1 LRLFL
6 LNINICKKMEQAMA
20 SKNFLTDFF
29 SLADHHLPEKNKR
42 IVAAS
47 MAESLGHGG
56 IKKVVESS
64 GVSRSTII
72 RGIKQLKDKNFES
85 LPPMRQRNPGGG
97 RKNLVD
103 SHPEV
108 KQALDELICP
118 HVRGDPMSPLRW
130 TTKSLRR
137 LANELVAI
145 GMRISHMSVGG
156 ILRDMGYTLQS
167 CKKSHEGVGSPD
179 RNAQFEHINKTC
191 GAFMCE
197 EQPVISVDA
206 KKKEMVGSF
215 KNAGC
220 EYRPKGAPIEV
231 NAYDF
236 ANFGTGRAT
245 PYGVYDINRNEGF
258 VNVGISSDT
267 ADFAVESISKWWR
280 KMGRESY
287 RDAHSL
293 YVNAD
298 GGGSNGAR
306 NRLWKKRLQE
316 FSNHTGLAVYVS
328 HFPPA
333 TSKWNKIEHRLFSA
347 ITMNWRGRP
356 LDSFQTIVNLIANT
370 TNKSNLKV
378 RCALDEKEY
387 ATGIKVMDHELEKI
401 NIMGHSFHPEWN
413 YVIRPNE

>member
-1 LRLFL
+1 
-6 LNINICKKMEQAMA
+6 MA
-20 SKNFLTDFF
+20 PKNFLADFF
-29 SLADHHLPEKNKR
+29 SMTEHRLAEKTKR

-47 MAESLGHGG
+47 MAKSLGHGG
-56 IKKVVESS
+56 IKRVAEVS

-72 RGIKQLKDKNFES
+72 RGIKQMEDKS
-85 LPPMRQRNPGGG
+85 LDALSPARQRNPGGG
-97 RKNLVD
+97 RKNLAD

-118 HVRGDPMSPLRW
+118 YVRGDPTSPLRW
-130 TTKSLRR
+130 TTKSLRNI
-137 LANELVAI
+137 ANELVAR
-145 GMRISHMSVGG
+145 GMRISHMSVGS
-156 ILRDMGYTLQS
+156 ILRDMGYTLQT
-167 CKKSHEGVGSPD
+167 CKKSHEGAGSPD
-179 RNAQFEHINKTC
+179 RNAQFEHINETC
-191 GAFMCE
+191 KAFMCE
-197 EQPVISVDA
+197 EQPIISVDA
-206 KKKEMVGSF
+206 KKKEMVGQF
-215 KNAGC
+215 KNAGR
-220 EYRPKGAPIEV
+220 EYHKKGSPVEV

-236 ANFGTGRAT
+236 ASFGTGRAT

-267 ADFAVESISKWWR
+267 AEFAVESISRWWKR
-280 KMGRESY
+280 MGVENY

-316 FSNHTGLAVYVS
+316 FSNNTGLAVYVS

-356 LDSFQTIVNLIANT
+356 LDSFQTIINLIANT
-370 TNKSNLKV
+370 TNRSNLKV
-378 RCALDEKEY
+378 QCTLDEREY
-387 ATGIKVMDHELEKI
+387 ATGIKVTDNELEKV